1 MRNLPIALLFVLA
14 ALCCN
19 VASADVSVDIGPT
32 SIARG
37 DAQGARDITVNN
49 GVFVVAFAVDTAA
62 PWGHARG
69 GIVDIAVIKD
79 GEISFDIASLADF
92 MPNKWSSWPTT
103 YQDVSIETQT
113 AAEVVIK
120 SVRDWGE
127 VELVSTF
134 HIKEGD
140 SRIHV
145 VTTMSNAG
153 DNSLGGL
160 YTGYVLWPDG
170 GSLIGSPGMSV
181 HLYNVKEDALTRWSA
196 SYDENW
202 ALGLHVSAAEYSS
215 YGGRDRYL
223 QHDLQPGQT
232 RSFEAW
238 LQIEDSGSLAPLV
251 QTEIDLLQLQF
262 GRISGRV
269 MSTDGEPVSKPAV
282 VVNKNGKPYAWTI
295 GNDGAYEFDLPVGE
309 YDIYAT
315 ARGYSQGAPKNLIVA
330 KDSDTQIDFDDTKPP
345 GTIHIQV
352 ADDSSGMP
360 LDARISIESGLK
372 PVIGFFGKD
381 VLFTE
386 LDPVGELRESFPPGN
401 YVLKVSAGGG
411 FTSTPQLLE
420 VEIEPGQTNAVEVDI
435 NIAAQPSKHGWYGA
449 DLHHHSDVLDGF
461 TEAEF
466 VMRSELASGVDLTF
480 LSDHDSVVNNAEM
493 HSLSH
498 KRGLLFIA
506 GTEMSPSWAHFNAF
520 PLDDG
525 KTIDI
530 VTSEASAS
538 EIFAAARRMGADVV
552 EINHPYSNYGY
563 FETDE
568 NGSIPGGFDENY
580 DLVEIEP
587 WISDGYQERNDK
599 TLQRVWRS
607 WTDGHRAYLAAGSD
621 VHDVWR
627 QESGSARTFVHV
639 DGKLTIVNFIANLK
653 AGHSYVSQG
662 PLVYPEILFGSDI
675 DHAAGDSLALNY
687 SIHAVMGLKSV
698 ILIEHG
704 KEIDARAFDGV
715 DTVVAVEFSVSPES
729 NSWYSLVIE
738 DNDGKFAY
746 TNPVWVTV
754 TE

>member
-1 MRNLPIALLFVLA
+1 MRSLPTALFFVSA
-14 ALCCN
+14 ALYLSA
-19 VASADVSVDIGPT
+19 ASADVSVEIGPT
-32 SIARG
+32 TIPRG
-37 DAQGARDITVNN
+37 DAQGPRDITVNN

-92 MPNKWSSWPTT
+92 MPNRWSSWPTT

-134 HIKEGD
+134 RIREGVSKIHI
-140 SRIHV
+140 I
-145 VTTMSNAG
+145 TTMSNAG
-153 DNSLGGL
+153 DSSLGGL

-196 SYDENW
+196 SYDEDW

-251 QTEIDLLQLQF
+251 RTEIDLLQLES

-269 MSTDGEPVSKPAV
+269 MSTDGEPVNKPAV

-315 ARGYSQGAPKNLIVA
+315 ARGYSQGAPKNLIVS
-330 KDSDTQIDFDDTKPP
+330 KDSDTRIDFDDTMPP

-352 ADDSSGMP
+352 ADDTSGMP

-386 LDPVGELRESFPPGN
+386 LDPVGELRESFPPGI

-435 NIAAQPSKHGWYGA
+435 NIAAQPSRHGWYGA

-498 KRGLLFIA
+498 ARGLQFIA
-506 GTEMSPSWAHFNAF
+506 GTEMSPSWAHFNAY

-525 KTIDI
+525 KAIDI
-530 VTSEASAS
+530 VTSEATAT
-538 EIFAAARRMGADVV
+538 EIFDAARRMGADIV
-552 EINHPYSNYGY
+552 EVNHPYSNYGY
-563 FETDE
+563 FETE
-568 NGSIPGGFDENY
+568 ESGSIPGGFDEGF

-587 WISDGYQERNDK
+587 WISDGYQARNDK
-599 TLQRVWRS
+599 TLQRVWQL
-607 WTDGHRAYLAAGSD
+607 WNDGHRAYLAAGSD

-627 QESGSARTFVHV
+627 QESGSARTYVHV
-639 DGKLTIVNFIANLK
+639 DGELTVASFIENLK
-653 AGHSYVSQG
+653 AGHSYASQG
-662 PLVYPEILFGSDI
+662 PLVYPEVLFGTEIS
-675 DHAAGDSLALNY
+675 HSAGDALALNY
-687 SIHAVMGLKSV
+687 SVQAVSGLKSV
-698 ILIEHG
+698 TLIG
-704 KEIDARAFDGV
+704 RGIEIDETVFDGV
-715 DTVVAVEFSVSPES
+715 DTVVPVEFSVSPAS
-729 NSWYSLVIE
+729 SGWYSLIIE
-738 DNDGKFAY
+738 DMHGKFAY
-746 TNPVWVTV
+746 TNPVWVV
-754 TE
+754 VAD